1 MRVIRVLF
9 GFALACLAAAA
20 TLVLFVY
27 TPAEFATLPAGMG
40 SDRLSEAALFALV
53 VTPHVA
59 TFAAAPALIGVFI
72 GERRGIADWSYYVL
86 VGVAIAVLG
95 FLTQHFTET
104 PGQAT
109 ILHNYALIAFLTAGF
124 IGGFT
129 YWLFSGHYA
138 AGGRTVRAETPA
150 GSPPPSGDVAA
161 RNA

>member
-9 GFALACLAAAA
+9 GFAVACFAAAA

-27 TPAEFATLPAGMG
+27 TPAEFATLPSGMG

-59 TFAAAPALIGVFI
+59 IFAALPALIGVVI
-72 GERRGIADWSYYVL
+72 AERRGIADWSYCVL
-86 VGVAIAVLG
+86 VGIAIAVLG
-95 FLTQHFTET
+95 FLAQHFSEA
-104 PGQAT
+104 PGQTT

-124 IGGFT
+124 IGGFA
-129 YWLFSGHYA
+129 YWLFSGRYA
-138 AGGRTVRAETPA
+138 GRRSATPA
-150 GSPPPSGDVAA
+150 SPAPSGGMAA